1 MDDEVPVNSTT
12 TTSTASSSNAKTA
25 HRKPRKSVFLGVFA
39 LSRPGDYEKAQAEIR
54 AKDRAEKQQKQRQER
69 TQAKEAAFA
78 SQRNHVKR
86 KHDAGDE
93 TDSASSRV
101 RSC

>member
-1 MDDEVPVNSTT
+1 MDDDVPVNSTT
-12 TTSTASSSNAKTA
+12 TTTAIASSSSLSQ
-25 HRKPRKSVFLGVFA
+25 RPPRKSVFLGVFA
-39 LSRPGDYEKAQAEIR
+39 LSRPGEYEKVQAETR
-54 AKDRAEKQQKQRQER
+54 AKDRAQKQQKQRQER